1 MWTGIWPRTT
11 IIALP
16 IPPPE
21 ERIQENR
28 DVPARDALI
37 LKCGREFSVTFAGRK
52 GNENACLV

>member
-28 DVPARDALI
+28 EAPPREAVI
-37 LKCGREFSVTFAGRK
+37 LKYGRTFSMTIAGRK
-52 GNENACLV
+52 GNENACLI